1 VKHCEE
7 STDSCEDNRASS
19 TDSERFNMNLS
30 IMGSLFVAFGLFAIC
45 GAGFDWDWFMI
56 HRKARFFVA
65 VFTRTGARIFYMLL
79 GGGLVTLGVLMMLGV
94 IRSKG

>member
-1 VKHCEE
+1 MPPSV
-7 STDSCEDNRASS
+7 
-19 TDSERFNMNLS
+19 
-30 IMGSLFVAFGLFAIC
+30 MGSLFIAIGLFAIC
-45 GAGFDWDWFMI
+45 GAGYNWDWFMN

-94 IRSKG
+94 IRSSE

>member
-1 VKHCEE
+1 MPPSV
-7 STDSCEDNRASS
+7 
-19 TDSERFNMNLS
+19 
-30 IMGSLFVAFGLFAIC
+30 MGLLFSAIGLFAIC
-45 GAGFDWDWFMI
+45 GAGYNWDWFMN

-94 IRSKG
+94 IRSSE